1 MTKKS
6 ENNQKGYK
14 GYKSQSDHQTYS
26 VNKLAKLAG
35 VSVRTLHYYDEVGL
49 LVPVRKASN
58 NYREYGEPELLRLQ
72 QILFFKELEF
82 PIEEIIKIM
91 KSKDFDILRALHE
104 HKKFILLKK
113 KRFDELLG
121 TIDKTINKINNT
133 EKSNEQN
140 IKKSSNSA
148 KNNMTKNNNS
158 HDTMTDD
165 ELYAGFSKEEKEK
178 IEEWNIE
185 AKDRWG
191 NTDMYKESAKRVKK
205 FTKADWDE
213 IKTAGEDLMNEIA
226 ACFDAK
232 LSAKSPRMQKAIA
245 RHYAGLRVFYEPNP
259 EMYYGLGEMYV
270 SDPRFTAYYEKYREG
285 MAVYMRDAMVEY
297 ARTIGK

>member
-1 MTKKS
+1 MT
-6 ENNQKGYK
+6 NQKERNQN
-14 GYKSQSDHQTYS
+14 SQNIQGTHQTYS

-91 KSKDFDILRALHE
+91 KSKDFDILAALHE

-113 KRFDELLG
+113 KRFDELVC
-121 TIDKTINKINNT
+121 TIDKTIIKINNT
-133 EKSNEQN
+133 GNSVTNSVNSK
-140 IKKSSNSA
+140 NSA
-148 KNNMTKNNNS
+148 KNKMTQNNNS

-165 ELYAGFSKEEKEK
+165 ELYAGFSKEEKEQ

-185 AKDRWG
+185 AKDRLG
-191 NTDMYKESAKRVKK
+191 DTDMYKESAKRVKK

-213 IKTAGEDLMNEIA
+213 IKIAGEDLMNEIV

-232 LSAKSPRMQKAIA
+232 LDAKSPRMQKAIA
-245 RHYAGLRVFYEPNP
+245 RHYASLRVFYEPNP
-259 EMYYGLGEMYV
+259 EMYSGLGEMYV
-270 SDPRFTAYYEKYREG
+270 ADPRFTAYYEKYREG
-285 MAVYMRDAMVEY
+285 LAVYMRDAMVEY
-297 ARTIGK
+297 AKTIGK

>member
-1 MTKKS
+1 MTKQKERNQNS
-6 ENNQKGYK
+6 QNNQG
-14 GYKSQSDHQTYS
+14 SHQTYS

-82 PIEEIIKIM
+82 PIEEIIRIM
-91 KSKDFDILRALHE
+91 KSKDFDILAALHE

-113 KRFDELLG
+113 KRFDELVG
-121 TIDKTINKINNT
+121 TIDKTIIKIN
-133 EKSNEQN
+133 SA
-140 IKKSSNSA
+140 KKSA
-148 KNNMTKNNNS
+148 KNNMTKI
-158 HDTMTDD
+158 DTMTDD
-165 ELYAGFSKEEKEK
+165 ELYAGFSKEEKEQ

-191 NTDMYKESAKRVKK
+191 DTDMYKESAKHVKK

-213 IKTAGEDLMNEIA
+213 IKIAGEDLMNEIV

-232 LSAKSPRMQKAIA
+232 LDAKSPRMQKAIA

-259 EMYYGLGEMYV
+259 EMYSGLGEMYV
-270 SDPRFTAYYEKYREG
+270 ADPRFTAYYEKYREG
-285 MAVYMRDAMVEY
+285 LAVYMRDAMVEY
-297 ARTIGK
+297 AKTIGK